1 MLASVYIFAPS
12 LTTYGSNAFQNTPAG
27 LKIYVPSASVDTY
40 KTKWSTYADKI
51 QALPFY
57 TVTFDDG
64 NVDAK
69 NWTITSGDKSVTAD
83 KASSL
88 YPMQKGDA
96 VTLKYNGRL
105 KVKSVKAT
113 SDAKATE

>member
-1 MLASVYIFAPS
+1 MPAASVE
-12 LTTYGSNAFQNTPAG
+12 
-27 LKIYVPSASVDTY
+27 TY
-40 KTKWSTYADKI
+40 KTKWSAYTDKI

-57 TVTFDDG
+57 TFTFDDG

-105 KVKSVKAT
+105 KVKSVTAT
-113 SDAKATE
+113 TDAAPVKD